1 MRRAI
6 FLVDMNAFFISCET
20 TRRPEL
26 RGRPAAVAGD
36 PKRRSGIILAA
47 NYDAR
52 AYGVRT
58 TMTLHEAQKL
68 CPGIILVPP
77 DHSFYAKKSREVME
91 LLYRYSPALEQNSID
106 EAWLD
111 MSGSELLFGEPR
123 KSAEKIMDEIK
134 NNLGLWCSIGI
145 AENKFLA
152 KMASEMKKP
161 LGITELW
168 EEDIKTKLW
177 SLPIEAMYGIGAQT
191 ALKLRGVGM
200 STIGDMARY
209 GGGMLEKRFGK
220 YGAMLYELA
229 KGIDPSP
236 VTPRVANSM
245 KSIGRSITL
254 PQDIADLKYASKIL
268 MSLAEEVGADAR
280 RHVKKGTTVSITLK
294 YADFTSVT
302 RQTTVPQTY
311 LTKDI
316 YAAGAALLQ
325 KNWTRRPVR
334 LIGISISGFRA
345 DGESEQLSFF
355 ATDNTENK
363 KEEHLEK
370 AVDGIRQ
377 RFGDDT
383 IKRAALIEKPKDNTQ
398 SE

>member
-26 RGRPAAVAGD
+26 RGKPAAVAGD
-36 PKRRSGIILAA
+36 PKQRSGIILAA

-52 AYGVRT
+52 SYGVRT

-68 CPGIILVPP
+68 CPEITLVPP
-77 DHSFYAKKSREVME
+77 DHSFYSKKSREVME
-91 LLYRYSPALEQNSID
+91 LLYRYSPILEQNSID

-111 MSGSELLFGEPR
+111 MTGCELLFGEPIDAAR
-123 KSAEKIMDEIK
+123 KIMDEIK
-134 NNLGLWCSIGI
+134 DSLGLWCSIGI
-145 AENKFLA
+145 AENKFLS

-168 EEDIKTKLW
+168 GKDIPTKLW
-177 SLPIEAMYGIGAQT
+177 PLPIEAMYGIGSQT
-191 ALKLRGVGM
+191 ALKMRGFGVC
-200 STIGDMARY
+200 TIGDMARY
-209 GGGMLEKRFGK
+209 GAGLLEKRFGK
-220 YGAMLYELA
+220 YGAMLFELS
-229 KGIDPSP
+229 KGIDTSP
-236 VTPRVANSM
+236 VTPHAANSM
-245 KSIGRSITL
+245 KSIGRSVTL
-254 PQDIADLKYASKIL
+254 PEDVTDLKYASKIL

-280 RHVKKGTTVSITLK
+280 RHGKKGATVSITLK

-302 RQTTVPQTY
+302 RQATVPQTF

-316 YAAGAALLQ
+316 YGAGTALLQ

-334 LIGISISGFRA
+334 LIGIGISGFRP

-355 ATDNTENK
+355 ATDSALNK

-370 AVDGIRQ
+370 AVDGIRM
-377 RFGDDT
+377 RFGDET
-383 IKRAALIEKPKDNTQ
+383 IKRATLIKNPKDNTI
-398 SE
+398 